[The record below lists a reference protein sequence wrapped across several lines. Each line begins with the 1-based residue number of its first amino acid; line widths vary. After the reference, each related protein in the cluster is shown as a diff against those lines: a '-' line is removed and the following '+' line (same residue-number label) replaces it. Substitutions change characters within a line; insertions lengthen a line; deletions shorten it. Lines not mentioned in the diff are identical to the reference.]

1 MGVENIMIIVCVWHS
16 HMPGQFGTETFKI
29 VLERAKDLL
38 TSLHLKVIEA
48 EKAAQAEEH
57 LR

>member
-1 MGVENIMIIVCVWHS
+1 
-16 HMPGQFGTETFKI
+16 MPGQFGTETFKI

>member
-1 MGVENIMIIVCVWHS
+1 MIIVCVWHS